1 MKRKGIVKGK
11 TIVLDEPLSLPEG
24 QAVEVEVSPVEA
36 VDLEKYGIRPLPIS
50 DYVVTTEMV
59 NEWRDELGI

>member
-1 MKRKGIVKGK
+1 MKRKGTVRGQAIEF
-11 TIVLDEPLSLPEG
+11 DEPLGLPDG
-24 QAVEVEVSPVEA
+24 QAVEVEVTPVEA

>member
-1 MKRKGIVKGK
+1 MKRKGTVKGQ
-11 TIVLDEPLSLPEG
+11 TIEFDEPLGLPAG
-24 QAVEVEVSPVEA
+24 QQVEVEVTPVET
-36 VDLEKYGIRPLPIS
+36 VDLEQYGIRPIPLS